1 VLERVARGSITET
14 LLWIIGGTVA
24 GGVLSLLLAAA
35 IAFSALMP
43 WVDRMVSYA
52 VGALLGAAFLELLPE
67 ALYRA
72 AFLRL
77 QSGTPWKAGAA
88 ESLFAAMLAG
98 VIAFFL
104 LEKAAL
110 WRHFHQHGR
119 HAHVKPSGLLI
130 IVGDGFH
137 NFVDGVA
144 IAAAFLVD
152 SRLGA
157 STTLAIM
164 AHEIPQELG
173 DFMILIDAGY
183 SRRRALAYNLLSSLT
198 SIAGGIAGYLVL
210 GHALTA
216 LPYVLVISAASF
228 IYIAVADLMPDLR
241 RGSGGRSA
249 AWQVALIATGVGS
262 IALPHFFGVAH

>member
-1 VLERVARGSITET
+1 M
-14 LLWIIGGTVA
+14 LWIIGATVA
-24 GGVLSLLLAAA
+24 GGTLSLLLAAA
-35 IAFSALMP
+35 LALNMPMP

-52 VGALLGAAFLELLPE
+52 VGALLGSAFLELLPE
-67 ALYRA
+67 ALARA
-72 AFLRL
+72 RFLHLR
-77 QSGTPWKAGAA
+77 SGTPWQTGDA
-88 ESLFAAMLAG
+88 EALFAAMLAG

-110 WRHFHQHGR
+110 WRHFHEHGR

-130 IVGDGFH
+130 MVGDGFH

-144 IAAAFLVD
+144 IAGAFLVD
-152 SRLGA
+152 SRLGV
-157 STTLAIM
+157 STTLAII

-210 GHALTA
+210 GHALAA
-216 LPYVLVISAASF
+216 LPYVLVVSAASF

-241 RGSGGRSA
+241 RGGSGRSA
-249 AWQVALIATGVGS
+249 AWQIALIATGIGT
-262 IALPHFFGVAH
+262 IALPHFLRIAH